1 MALAPIL
8 AKLEIFWIDAREDI
22 KKSFTYVWKFL
33 HVKVLFFAIAGLNI
47 VTWLLAR
54 FISTEIGLDKIAL
67 HYSVDFGIDLYGS
80 ASQIYI
86 LPTLGTLC
94 AFFNFLLAL
103 LISRYVKADMKFI
116 SYVLLLG
123 ALLVNVILLGAT
135 TSIYLINFR

>member
-1 MALAPIL
+1 MTLATII
-8 AKLEIFWIDAREDI
+8 AKLEIFWIDVRDDI
-22 KKSFTYVWKFL
+22 KKSFSYVWKYL
-33 HVKVLFFAIAGLNI
+33 HVKILIFAITALNI
-47 VTWLLAR
+47 FTWLFAR

-80 ASQIYI
+80 AAKIYI
-86 LPTLGTLC
+86 LPTLGAVC

-103 LISRYVKADMKFI
+103 LISRYVKSDMKFI